1 MLSFSFLT
9 MNKELC
15 KASTLLRIH
24 TNLPKL
30 KLEIIKLKNLSKNL
44 ATTLIDWD
52 HVFQKE
58 NFRSKIFERWQVSA

>member
-30 KLEIIKLKNLSKNL
+30 KLEIIKLKNLSK
-44 ATTLIDWD
+44 TLR
-52 HVFQKE
+52 QL
-58 NFRSKIFERWQVSA
+58 